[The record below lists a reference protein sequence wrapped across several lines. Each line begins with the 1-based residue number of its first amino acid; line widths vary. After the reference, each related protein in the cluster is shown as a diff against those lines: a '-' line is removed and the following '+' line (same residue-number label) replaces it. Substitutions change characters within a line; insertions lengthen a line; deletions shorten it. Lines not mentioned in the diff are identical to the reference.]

1 MMRTH
6 AGALRDKLSS
16 MKTIARS
23 AVVARRRSACLIEVV
38 CSLVLVSAPLAA
50 QQADVHRDV
59 PYVPTPP
66 DVVEA
71 MLKLGGVK
79 KGDIHYDLGCGD
91 GRIVIMAA
99 QKFGAT
105 GTGVDIDPERIKE
118 AEENAK
124 QAGVTDRVRFLRMNL
139 FDADIHDATVVTLY
153 LLPEVNLRL
162 RPKLLKELKVGTRI
176 VSHQFDMGDW
186 KPDKQVNLDWRT
198 VYLWTVTEQAK
209 AEFGG
214 K

>member
-1 MMRTH
+1 M
-6 AGALRDKLSS
+6 L
-16 MKTIARS
+16 
-23 AVVARRRSACLIEVV
+23 AV
-38 CSLVLVSAPLAA
+38 APLGA
-50 QQADVHRDV
+50 QQGDVHRDV

-71 MLKLGGVK
+71 MLNLGGVK
-79 KGDIHYDLGCGD
+79 KGDIMYDLGCGD

-124 QAGVTDRVRFLRMNL
+124 QAGVTGRVRFLRMNL
-139 FDADIHDATVVTLY
+139 FDADFHDATVVTLY
-153 LLPEVNLRL
+153 LLPEVNLKL

-186 KPDKQVNLDWRT
+186 KPDKKVDMDWRT
-198 VYLWTVTEQAK
+198 LYLWTVTEQAK